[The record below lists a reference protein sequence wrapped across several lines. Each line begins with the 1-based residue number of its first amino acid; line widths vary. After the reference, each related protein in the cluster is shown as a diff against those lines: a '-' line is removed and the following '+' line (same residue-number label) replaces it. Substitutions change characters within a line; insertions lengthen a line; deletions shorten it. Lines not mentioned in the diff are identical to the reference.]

1 MRNLFLLLTRFKV
14 TLVWLA
20 LSVLSLVISV
30 QYNQKNNET
39 FHNYA
44 SLTSSYIE
52 AIRSKLMKRY
62 YTRQE
67 NEALRAENLRLR
79 QEIMYKNYLIRK
91 LSFPKLPDTLHFN
104 SDWTFIPARVVNQT
118 IHKQYNFITLNAG
131 SQDGVA
137 KGDGVICAQGVVGI
151 VIAVN
156 KNYCVAASVLNKNTK
171 IRVKTSVEGS
181 VGILEWKGDKITT
194 AKLNYIPAHVLIQPD
209 DVVVTSSYANI
220 FPDGILVGRLVQVQK
235 AGINF
240 FDITVNLSTNFSQL
254 SDVYITHHKTRGDLE
269 MLEKSILPHE

>member
-1 MRNLFLLLTRFKV
+1 MRNVLLLLLRFRV
-14 TLVWLA
+14 TILWLG
-20 LSVLSLVISV
+20 LSTISLIISV

-39 FHNYA
+39 FHNY
-44 SLTSSYIE
+44 TSVTHSYIE
-52 AIRSKLMKRY
+52 SIRAKLMKRY

-79 QEIMYKNYLIRK
+79 QELMHKNYLIRR
-91 LSFPKLPDTLHFN
+91 LSFPKLPDSLSLS
-104 SDWTFIPARVVNQT
+104 SDWTLIPARVVNQT

-151 VIAVN
+151 VIAVS

-171 IRVKTSVEGS
+171 IRAKTSVEGS
-181 VGILEWKGDKITT
+181 VGILEWQGDKVTT
-194 AKLNYIPAHVLIQPD
+194 AKLNYVPAHVLIQPN

-220 FPDGILVGRLVQVQK
+220 FPDGILVGRLAQVQK
-235 AGINF
+235 AGTNF
-240 FDITVNLSTNFSQL
+240 FDLTVTLSTNFSRL
-254 SDVYITHHKTRGDLE
+254 TDVYITHHKTRGELE
-269 MLEKSILPHE
+269 EIEKNTLPHE